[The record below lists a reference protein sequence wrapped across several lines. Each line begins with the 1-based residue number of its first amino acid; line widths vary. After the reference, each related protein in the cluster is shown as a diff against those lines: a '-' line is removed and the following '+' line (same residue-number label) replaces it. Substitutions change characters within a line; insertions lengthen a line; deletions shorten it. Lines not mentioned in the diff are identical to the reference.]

1 MSTDNSNKKLK
12 KKRKFGAKS
21 ILSTFIVL
29 FLLLGVTAGGIIF
42 AVLKNTSPID
52 PSNIQNML
60 DDSSFIYDKDGNLIE
75 KVHSDSF
82 RSVVSIET
90 MPKDLQNAF
99 IAIEDERFY
108 KHHGVDPKRIIG
120 AVIYDLKTM
129 SKAQGASTI
138 TQQLAKNI
146 YLTHEK
152 TYTRKIKDMYYALE
166 LERYLTKDQI
176 LEMYLNTIYL
186 GRGATG
192 AQAAAQTY
200 FSKDVSELNVAECA
214 IIAGITKNPSRY
226 SPFTTEKIAS
236 GESLD
241 NIQLIFYPNSTKAE
255 SIPAEE
261 SALFSQMLSK
271 GLIDKFQYDQLN
283 KGEIVVRKAVLNPS
297 SVERQLTVLGKM
309 LELGFISQEQYDEA
323 KSYPIEIKIGSKSAS
338 GISSYFGDLVKKQV
352 LQELITEKGFSED
365 EARDTLYKGGLRI
378 YSTMDMNMQK
388 IVEKEFENPANFPGS
403 FKDSSGTV
411 QPQASMVIMDPKNGE
426 VRALVGGRM
435 IGGTK
440 IFNRAINPRQPGSAI
455 KPLAAYLPALDKGM
469 TAATIIDDS
478 PHYDDKG
485 NLWPRNYD
493 RKYGGPSTM
502 RALLTRSSNVGTVK
516 LAEMLSTSKAQSVKT
531 MISYLEK
538 LGISTIVKSKDN
550 PSINDENFSLSMGG
564 MSKGVTNLE
573 LTAAYGAIANS
584 GVHNEPI
591 FFTRAETANGD
602 VLLENKP
609 KTRKVVSA
617 QVAFILQDLMKSVVE
632 DGTGSRA
639 KIANMPVAGK
649 TGTTSNNYDAWFVGY
664 TPYYVGATWIGS
676 DLPRELSTG
685 SKMSAMLWS
694 KIMSQVHSGLPAKQ
708 FDQPDGIIKVS
719 ICSVSGKLASSNCGG
734 HVKSEVF
741 ASGTEPKSYCSLSH
755 YVAPVEPV
763 EEQPTDA
770 NGLSPNE
777 AEWEN
782 QVEEWLDN
790 GNTDNNSTTNNNGNG
805 NGKGN
810 NKPPQD
816 NSAVPEGY

>member
-21 ILSTFIVL
+21 ILSTFIVF

-82 RSVVSIET
+82 RSVVSIEKI
-90 MPKDLQNAF
+90 PKDLQNAF
-99 IAIEDERFY
+99 ITIEDERFY

-120 AVIYDLKTM
+120 AVIYDIKTM

-255 SIPAEE
+255 SIPADE

-283 KGEIVVRKAVLNPS
+283 KGDIVVRKAVLNPS
-297 SVERQLTVLGKM
+297 SVERQLTVLSKM
-309 LELGFISQEQYDEA
+309 LELGFISQEQYEEA

-440 IFNRAINPRQPGSAI
+440 IFNRAVNPRQPGSAI

-469 TAATIIDDS
+469 TAATIINDS

-502 RALLTRSSNVGTVK
+502 RELLTRSSNVGTVK

-584 GVHNEPI
+584 GVYNEPI
-591 FFTRAETANGD
+591 FFTRAETAEGD

-639 KIANMPVAGK
+639 KISNMPVAGK

-685 SKMSAMLWS
+685 SKMSAMLWN
-694 KIMSQVHSGLPAKQ
+694 KIMSQVHSGLPSKQ
-708 FDQPDGIIKVS
+708 FEQPDGIIKVS
-719 ICSVSGKLASSNCGG
+719 ICSVSGKLASSNCSG
-734 HVKSEVF
+734 HIKSEIF

-755 YVAPVEPV
+755 YVAPVAPV
-763 EEQPTDA
+763 EEQPTDT
-770 NGLSPNE
+770 NGPSPNK

-782 QVEEWLDN
+782 QIEEWLDN
-790 GNTDNNSTTNNNGNG
+790 SNTDNNGTTNNN
-805 NGKGN
+805 GN